1 MNNRRT
7 RELAKGLL
15 PPLLLQGL
23 LRLGLGGNRFK
34 YGFKTWDQ
42 ALSQCDGYD
51 STKITEALIA
61 ASRKVRDGKSA
72 YERDGVVFDAIQHSW
87 QLLAAILGTPRK
99 GDVLRVL
106 DWGGSLGS
114 TYRQNKELVEAA
126 GINLSWVIVE
136 QAHIF
141 EIGKAE
147 FQTDKLKFA
156 PDLNRFQAGEF
167 DLVILAS
174 SICYVK
180 EPEVILEKIRSL
192 KPSGIAID
200 RTPIT
205 KSGAG
210 QIGVQRVGG
219 KIYKSSYPIRS
230 FATAELEGFLGS
242 EYKKMSEWICELQP
256 DPRTVS
262 KGFFFISS

>member
-1 MNNRRT
+1 M
-7 RELAKGLL
+7 KGLL

-34 YGFKTWDQ
+34 YGFNTWDD
-42 ALSQCDGYD
+42 ALSQCEGYD
-51 STKITEALIA
+51 SAKITDTLIA
-61 ASRKVRDGKSA
+61 ASREVRDGKA
-72 YERDGVVFDAIQHSW
+72 AFERDGVVFDAIQHSW
-87 QLLAAILGTPRK
+87 QLLTAILGTPRK

-114 TYRQNKELVEAA
+114 TYRQNKEILEAA

-136 QAHIF
+136 QAHVV

-147 FQTDKLKFA
+147 FQTDKLNFA

-174 SICYVK
+174 SICYVR
-180 EPEVILEKIRSL
+180 EPEVILQKIRSL
-192 KPSGIAID
+192 KPSGIAFD

-205 KSGAG
+205 KGGTG
-210 QIGVQRVGG
+210 QIGVQKVSGS
-219 KIYKSSYPIRS
+219 IYKSSYPIRS
-230 FATAELEGFLGS
+230 FAPAELEGFLGS
-242 EYKKMSEWICELQP
+242 EYKKVSEWICELQP
-256 DPRTVS
+256 DPKTIS
-262 KGFFFISS
+262 KGFFFLSS